1 MNIYLHELKMNTRSI
16 ITWSATLA
24 VLLLVFLSMFSVI
37 SVDMASFNKLME
49 NYPPEMMAVFGLSG
63 LDMGSILGF
72 FALAFLFCQL
82 CVSIQAANLG
92 VSLVSIEERDLTADF
107 LLAKPVSRVRILTAK
122 LLAALTGLAISN
134 AVVWIC
140 SLVFVNLF
148 KGDNTYNANTL
159 SLLLLTVTFLQLF
172 FLMVGLL
179 ISLLMKKVRSVL
191 PISMGLVFALYIL
204 SAFGSSFGEDIFS
217 YLTPFKYFEANAII
231 KTGALNMQLVPISLV
246 VTLLAV
252 VGSYWLYQRRDIHSV

>member
-1 MNIYLHELKMNTRSI
+1 MNIYLHELKMNVRSI
-16 ITWSATLA
+16 ITWAVTVA
-24 VLLLVFLSMFSVI
+24 VLLFVFLSVFSAI
-37 SVDMASFNKLME
+37 SIDMTTFNTLME

-72 FALAFLFCQL
+72 FALAFLICQL
-82 CVSIQAANLG
+82 CVSVQAANYG

-107 LLAKPVSRVRILTAK
+107 LLAKPVTRFRILTAK
-122 LLAALTGLAISN
+122 LLAALTGLAVTN
-134 AVVWIC
+134 VVVWVC

-148 KGDNTYNANTL
+148 KGENTYDANTL
-159 SLLLLTVTFLQLF
+159 TLLLITVTFLQLF

-191 PISMGLVFALYIL
+191 PVSMGLVFSLYIL

-217 YLTPFKYFEANAII
+217 YLTPFKHFEANAII

-246 VTLLAV
+246 VTLLAG